1 MVTQAPGVGRILT
14 MVLFALSCVG
24 LLLFLWISFGGSTP
38 LAPRGYRIQASF
50 PAATQLAL
58 EGDVRMAGV
67 NIGKVVDKRLDPH
80 ANRTL
85 ATLEIQ
91 PRFMPLHRDTRA
103 ILRQK
108 TLLGETYIELT
119 PGRRGSATIPD
130 GGRLADSRIARNVTL
145 DQVFQALDPR
155 TRKAF
160 QGWQQDLAQAVGGR
174 GADLNAAL
182 GELPGFTSSATDVL
196 DVLDRQQL
204 AVRGLIRGTGQVFGA
219 LTQDEDQ
226 LHNLITGSAQVF
238 GTTARHNARLAQ
250 TFRVFPTFLDESR
263 LTFHRLQSFAKAT
276 DPLVR
281 DLQPPTRDL
290 VPTLRDV
297 KALAPDLEQTFRR
310 LGPLISASKSG
321 LPALRDTL
329 DGTSP
334 LLAQVQP
341 FLEQLNPVLQ
351 WLEYNQSMVSD
362 FFTNG
367 AGALADTI
375 PTRTSE
381 EMGHYLRQWG
391 PTGLETAAIWPQR
404 LPTNR
409 GNAYLG
415 PTAGAGP
422 EHAKYMILPS
432 YDCKNAKG
440 NPYLTKLPQG
450 GEQQTDDDPS
460 CVEQAPPPFPKGN
473 TSKYPHIGAADY
485 SHP

>member
-38 LAPRGYRIQASF
+38 LAPRGYRIQAAF
-50 PAATQLAL
+50 PAATQLGL
-58 EGDVRMAGV
+58 QGDVRMAGV
-67 NIGKVVDKRLDPH
+67 TIGKVVDKRLDPR

-91 PRFMPLHRDTRA
+91 PRFVPLHRDTRA

-119 PGRRGSATIPD
+119 PGRRGAAAIPD

-155 TRKAF
+155 TRTASG
-160 QGWQQDLAQAVGGR
+160 GWPRARARAVAGR

-204 AVRGLIRGTGQVFGA
+204 AVRGLIHGTGQVFGA
-219 LTQDEDQ
+219 LTQDEAQ
-226 LHNLITGSAQVF
+226 LHNLVSGSAQVF

-263 LTFHRLQSFAKAT
+263 LTFQRLQRFAKRH

-310 LGPLISASKSG
+310 LGPLISASKAG

-375 PTRTSE
+375 PTRTSD

-391 PTGLETAAIWPQR
+391 PNGLETVAIWPQR

-415 PTAGAGP
+415 PTAGTGP

-432 YDCKNAKG
+432 YDCKNAKA
-440 NPYLTKLPQG
+440 NPYLTKIPQG
-450 GEQQTDDDPS
+450 DEEQTDDDPS
-460 CVEQAPPPFPKGN
+460 CFEQGPLPYPQGN
-473 TSKYPHIGAADY
+473 TNKYPHIEAADY
-485 SHP
+485 AKP